1 VPGSFAVTLSKTPQA
16 VTSSCVAAIASRAP
30 AICGRLPAR
39 GDAAMRW
46 LSLLIASIA
55 IGLPGA
61 AFALPQPDAEAAY
74 ARGDYATA
82 FKIWLPLAEQGSS
95 QAQLNVARMYERGE
109 WVAQDKQAAMEW
121 YRRAADQGARDGT
134 MANGSTISAPNVA
147 SAVPGVTPT
156 GMPPSSA
163 SYPRPTSYPVPYP
176 VVIPIA
182 RPVFVPGFR
191 IHHHRRH

>member
-1 VPGSFAVTLSKTPQA
+1 
-16 VTSSCVAAIASRAP
+16 
-30 AICGRLPAR
+30 
-39 GDAAMRW
+39 MRW
-46 LSLLIASIA
+46 LSLLVASL
-55 IGLPGA
+55 GLVLSA
-61 AFALPQPDAEAAY
+61 TAFALPQPDAEAAY

-134 MANGSTISAPNVA
+134 MANGSATG
-147 SAVPGVTPT
+147 AVPGATPT

-163 SYPRPTSYPVPYP
+163 SYPRPTSYPAPYP
-176 VVIPIA
+176 VVVPIV